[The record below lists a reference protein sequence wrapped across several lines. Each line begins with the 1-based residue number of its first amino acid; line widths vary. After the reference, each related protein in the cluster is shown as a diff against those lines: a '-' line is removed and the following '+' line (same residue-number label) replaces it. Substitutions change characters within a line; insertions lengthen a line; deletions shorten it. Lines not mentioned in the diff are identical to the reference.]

1 MNRRQLLGRSAA
13 ALVTALG
20 LPLLKQPGAR
30 AGGVANRMVKAGRAL
45 RQQLGERLI
54 TPQLPWAN
62 LRPDQP
68 VPARLKN
75 PWHLVSQPGGTQST
89 GMAGA
94 WSAQASGLAVRAAS
108 AKGRRAG

>member
-30 AGGVANRMVKAGRAL
+30 AGGVANRMEKAGRAL

-68 VPARLKN
+68 VPAGGSITVFR
-75 PWHLVSQPGGTQST
+75 VS
-89 GMAGA
+89 
-94 WSAQASGLAVRAAS
+94 
-108 AKGRRAG
+108 RRASSFA